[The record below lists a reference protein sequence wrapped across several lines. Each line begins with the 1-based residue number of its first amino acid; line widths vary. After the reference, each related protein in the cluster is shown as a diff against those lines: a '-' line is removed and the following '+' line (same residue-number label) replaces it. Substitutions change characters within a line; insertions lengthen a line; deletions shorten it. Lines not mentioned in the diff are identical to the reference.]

1 MFWVNLTHLV
11 DIPARS
17 EMICLSRKNVKKKN
31 EMTGIVKIKGQIT
44 AKYNVIPT
52 QAWEKVLHNDIALKV
67 LNPTSVQIFHTQNW
81 GIWGNE

>member
-1 MFWVNLTHLV
+1 
-11 DIPARS
+11 
-17 EMICLSRKNVKKKN
+17 
-31 EMTGIVKIKGQIT
+31 MTGIVKIKGQIT